1 MKDKKLAETGI
12 ESSGSSSDDEDE
24 EMDEEDVIINKLF
37 TGGRYFTARTSIVVP
52 MNKTYINVIQL
63 SFSNLKEM
71 SMYFRNEFKLMMSWI
86 QPVVI

>member
-37 TGGRYFTARTSIVVP
+37 TGIR
-52 MNKTYINVIQL
+52 
-63 SFSNLKEM
+63 
-71 SMYFRNEFKLMMSWI
+71 
-86 QPVVI
+86 